1 MKSYDAAVSDL
12 FRSGKEYREERVLLK
27 KAAGTVTIKGPGEEV
42 SDLVR
47 LVPAGVGLYEARLC
61 PSIDPC
67 LDTLKTKILSPHS
80 GPAPPDQLA
89 PQAQLTSG
97 ETGSSFDLETRIDQA
112 PASHRRNDEGTIEL
126 KNLLQKESG
135 QCSASHTVHGARPGW
150 RVRKNSLGGCAFRKF

>member
-1 MKSYDAAVSDL
+1 M
-12 FRSGKEYREERVLLK
+12 GQ
-27 KAAGTVTIKGPGEEV
+27 GEEV

-47 LVPAGVGLYEARLC
+47 LVPAGAGLYEARLC

-80 GPAPPDQLA
+80 GPVPPDQLA

-112 PASHRRNDEGTIEL
+112 PASRHVATMTAQSNSRISCR
-126 KNLLQKESG
+126 KVRSM
-135 QCSASHTVHGARPGW
+135 QCFTYSPPNATRLECS
-150 RVRKNSLGGCAFRKF
+150 